1 MWKTYPQRLWKT
13 YIAMIC
19 CMRYVENLSTG
30 NVDKM
35 YRGDRYVDNV
45 ENLST
50 TLVENLY
57 HDDIL
62 HEMCGKLIHITCG

>member
-1 MWKTYPQRLWKT
+1 MWKTYPQTLWII
-13 YIAMIC
+13 YITAIDAANH
-19 CMRYVENLSTG
+19 VENLSTG

-50 TLVENLY
+50 AFVDKFSM
-57 HDDIL
+57 HQVIQ
-62 HEMCGKLIHITCG
+62 